1 MAGIPTSN
9 ILQPGA
15 ITVAGGANRALV
27 SQLQLLTPQWYKTF
41 VEKYGAENW
50 TWWLA
55 TYGGME
61 QVMNRDYFWFENR
74 GKLQLAIGV
83 NANVS
88 AAVPGGTITL
98 QLAVGDHYNSGTQT
112 PLRAKETV
120 RVASTNVEGEILAIT
135 DTTANAFQ
143 FTVRPKRADQT
154 LASAGSTSFLTTDYL
169 ILGGQMDA
177 GEASSGIDPQAYL
190 TQKYTNTVT
199 EMRETWAATDL
210 AEMTE
215 VFFENGVSGSLPA
228 GANQA
233 GTSYYTYLGL
243 VKANQRFVNNVEFK
257 LMRGDAVTNT
267 GLTTSTSVGSQGFLP
282 KILADGETVG
292 YTPGNLDFAQL
303 HTITRVM
310 DVNSC
315 AKLNMWMMDIFQKQ
329 DFSDGIFQALPAGA
343 FVWGKGLDS
352 EEASVSYGFKTV
364 DIDSYR
370 FQTAKYTNFNTEALT
385 GKTPLVDYFRNY
397 GFIAPM
403 SGETADAHNASK
415 KYKNITIMA
424 MNPPAGGSIGN
435 GIRVWEHGGGSRN
448 PTDATMNDNVQM
460 IGYRG
465 TRVVAANQFLNI
477 VAA

>member
-61 QVMNRDYFWFENR
+61 QVMNRDYQWFENR
-74 GKLQLAIGV
+74 GKLQIAIGAS
-83 NANVS
+83 ANVS
-88 AAVPGGTITL
+88 AAVAGGTISVT
-98 QLAVGDHYNSGTQT
+98 LAVADHYNSGTQT

-135 DTTANAFQ
+135 GTTANAFT

-154 LASAGSTSFLTTDYL
+154 LASAGSTSFLTTDYF

-228 GANQA
+228 GSNQA

-243 VKANQRFVNNVEFK
+243 VKSNQRFVNNVEFK
-257 LMRGDAVTNT
+257 LMRGDVVTNT

-282 KILADGETVG
+282 KIATDGETVG

-315 AKLNMWMMDIFQKQ
+315 AKLNMWMMDIYQKQ
-329 DFSDGIFQALPAGA
+329 DFSDGIFNALPAGA
-343 FVWGKGLDS
+343 FVWGKGLES

-364 DIDSYR
+364 DIDGYR

-385 GKTPLVDYFRNY
+385 GKTPLVDYYRNY

-403 SGETADAHNASK
+403 SGETADAHNATK
-415 KYKNITIMA
+415 KYKNITVMA

-448 PTDATMNDNVQM
+448 PTDATMNDNIQT
-460 IGYRG
+460 ICYRG

-477 VAA
+477 VSA

>member
-74 GKLQLAIGV
+74 GKLQIAIGAA
-83 NANVS
+83 ANVS
-88 AAVPGGTITL
+88 AAVAGGTITV
-98 QLAVGDHYNSGTQT
+98 QLAVADHYNSGTQT

-154 LASAGSTSFLTTDYL
+154 LASAGSTSFLTTDYF

-215 VFFENGVSGSLPA
+215 VFFETGVSGSLPA

-233 GTSYYTYLGL
+233 GTSYFTYLGL

-343 FVWGKGLDS
+343 FVWGKGLES
-352 EEASVSYGFKTV
+352 EEASMSYGFKTI
-364 DIDSYR
+364 DIDGYR
-370 FQTAKYTNFNTEALT
+370 FQTAKYTNFNTEAIT

-403 SGETADAHNASK
+403 SGETADAHNASQ
-415 KYKNITIMA
+415 KYKNLTIMA

-448 PTDATMNDNVQM
+448 PTDATMNDNIQM

-465 TRVVAANQFLNI
+465 TRVVAANKFLNI
-477 VAA
+477 VSA